1 MISMNSYLN
10 TYVDRRMQAVVDE
23 WELSTRADLS
33 DLVRRLDALEKE
45 IPLRQAFEKTAG
57 DRLTSLEARA
67 KKLKGRT

>member
-45 IPLRQAFEKTAG
+45 IPLRQAFEKSAA
-57 DRLTSLEARA
+57 DRLTRLEARA

>member
-45 IPLRQAFEKTAG
+45 IPLRQAFEKSAA